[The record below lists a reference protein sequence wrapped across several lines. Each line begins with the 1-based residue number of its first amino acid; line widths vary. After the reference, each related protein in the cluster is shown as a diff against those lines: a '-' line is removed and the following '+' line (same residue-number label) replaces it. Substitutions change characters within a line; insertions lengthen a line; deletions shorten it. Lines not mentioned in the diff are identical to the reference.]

1 MLELHISVR
10 TLCILF
16 WEHLGGE
23 ISNEEKIPPHPT
35 PPPQA
40 ILLESVETMLS
51 LSTKCCQAEKKEESQ
66 TGSSSPQFP
75 AQVLSSSSSKTM
87 LALLEDRLPKK
98 LFLFESNLWKG
109 VSIPKFYFSRTSFFQ
124 KLLTLSNL
132 LTFTDWPAGYFR
144 RNLIQFVTSSSA
156 SFINAF
162 NRMIYNTTVARPKI
176 SFQKFVHRFSSGIR

>member
-16 WEHLGGE
+16 WEHLRGE
-23 ISNEEKIPPHPT
+23 VSNEEKIPPHPT

-75 AQVLSSSSSKTM
+75 AQVLPSSSSKTM

-98 LFLFESNLWKG
+98 LFLT
-109 VSIPKFYFSRTSFFQ
+109 I
-124 KLLTLSNL
+124 
-132 LTFTDWPAGYFR
+132 
-144 RNLIQFVTSSSA
+144 I
-156 SFINAF
+156 
-162 NRMIYNTTVARPKI
+162 
-176 SFQKFVHRFSSGIR
+176 

>member
-1 MLELHISVR
+1 
-10 TLCILF
+10 
-16 WEHLGGE
+16 
-23 ISNEEKIPPHPT
+23 
-35 PPPQA
+35 
-40 ILLESVETMLS
+40 MLS

-98 LFLFESNLWKG
+98 TLSDNHFNQSCEKAFLFLNFTFQG
-109 VSIPKFYFSRTSFFQ
+109 HIFFKTFWHFQ
-124 KLLTLSNL
+124 ICWLSQ
-132 LTFTDWPAGYFR
+132 TGRPAGYFR

-176 SFQKFVHRFSSGIR
+176 SFQKFVHRFSSGIC

>member
-1 MLELHISVR
+1 MRRKYLP
-10 TLCILF
+10 TLLLPLKLF
-16 WEHLGGE
+16 FWKVL
-23 ISNEEKIPPHPT
+23 K
-35 PPPQA
+35 QC
-40 ILLESVETMLS
+40 S
-51 LSTKCCQAEKKEESQ
+51 LSAPNAAKRRKKKRVRQARLRLS
-66 TGSSSPQFP
+66 FP
-75 AQVLSSSSSKTM
+75 LRFYLHHHQRQCWHSLKIGFQKNSFWQS
-87 LALLEDRLPKK
+87 
-98 LFLFESNLWKG
+98 FESNLWKC
-109 VSIPKFYFSRTSFFQ
+109 VSVPKFYFSRTSFFQ